1 LSFGEEELIFF
12 EFKDMKF
19 FNHLFEFLFFEEFET
34 VETGEDLNLF
44 EKGLC
49 MFFAHEFAEFFEVN
63 LKKIVFLGEGNEGLW
78 IFFNLEWV

>member
-1 LSFGEEELIFF
+1 
-12 EFKDMKF
+12 MKF